1 MPDSSDLNRRNE
13 SESGLLEGKT
23 VSRRQF
29 LKLAGIA
36 GATIGV
42 GAGLGGVVAACGGG
56 TTTTTAATPGTTA
69 ATTATTTGAVTTVS
83 AGASTTASSAAAN
96 LAIPLN
102 SGETLFAGAES
113 NANDYYKEW
122 RRGAQQACDALGL
135 KLDFN
140 AANYDPT
147 AQLSQFETAGTQGR
161 KLAIGVVIGPGPVPQ
176 VAATAQKYKFHFCN
190 TWNNPEWVL
199 PETMGTFP
207 NDYFVSY
214 FVPQTVNI
222 HLLKTKQLFEAMGG
236 KGGLVHISG
245 LPGGSA
251 DWTRTLAVDLALK
264 EYPNIK
270 LLFRQAGSWV
280 RDKSQTAM
288 EAAIARFGKE
298 ITGVV
303 GQNDDVAAGCLA
315 ALEGAGM
322 TGIPICGSDGTAE
335 AMENIIAGK
344 MLSTVMDIGSWQ
356 AGYMVVR
363 AWDAANGWKR
373 DPVEQLMLSEGI
385 ITTKD
390 NVKEIQAKYL
400 TNTTPSFDYKLMSRV
415 LHPDDWDPQN
425 GLTVLRPDVWWGP
438 GPTAKPADF
447 DSAMPA
453 DSKAAVAAGKF
464 DEIDKLYAD
473 HYKIKT
479 IEGLPTGTVAA

>member
-1 MPDSSDLNRRNE
+1 MPDSSGLDRHSE
-13 SESGLLEGKT
+13 DESGLLEGKT

-29 LKLAGIA
+29 LKFAGLA
-36 GATIGV
+36 GATLGV
-42 GAGLGGVVAACGGG
+42 GAGLGGVVAACGSG
-56 TTTTTAATPGTTA
+56 TTTTTAAS
-69 ATTATTTGAVTTVS
+69 TATTGGATTTVS
-83 AGASTTASSAAAN
+83 AGAVTTASTAAAK
-96 LAIPLN
+96 LVIPLG

-122 RRGAQQACDALGL
+122 RRGAQEACDALGL

-214 FVPQTVNI
+214 FVPQTVKI

-335 AMENIIAGK
+335 ALENIIAGK

-453 DSKAAVAAGKF
+453 DYKAAVAAGKF

>member
-1 MPDSSDLNRRNE
+1 MREEDGHKVDEPNV
-13 SESGLLEGKT
+13 LEGKA
-23 VSRRQF
+23 VSRREF
-29 LKLAGIA
+29 LKIAGIA
-36 GATIGV
+36 GAVVGV
-42 GAGLGGVVAACGGG
+42 GSGLGGLVAACGG
-56 TTTTTAATPGTTA
+56 TTTTTAGSTVTTAGGTGTT
-69 ATTATTTGAVTTVS
+69 G
-83 AGASTTASSAAAN
+83 GASTTASSAAAN

-214 FVPQTVNI
+214 FVPQTVKI
-222 HLLKTKQLFEAMGG
+222 HILKCKQLFEAMGG

-264 EYPNIK
+264 DYPNIK
-270 LLFRQAGSWV
+270 LLYRQAGHWV

-322 TGIPICGSDGTAE
+322 TGLPICGSDGTAE
-335 AMENIIAGK
+335 ALANVASGK
-344 MLSTVMDIGSWQ
+344 MLNTVMDIASWQ

-363 AWDAANGWKR
+363 AWDAANGWVR

-390 NVKEIQAKYL
+390 NVAAIQAKYL
-400 TNTTPSFDYKLMSRV
+400 DNTTPAFDYLLMSRV
-415 LHPDDWDPQN
+415 LHPDDWDAQN
-425 GLTVLRPDVWWGP
+425 GLTCLRPDEWWGP

-453 DSKAAVAAGKF
+453 DYKGAVAAGKF

-473 HYKIKT
+473 HYKKKT